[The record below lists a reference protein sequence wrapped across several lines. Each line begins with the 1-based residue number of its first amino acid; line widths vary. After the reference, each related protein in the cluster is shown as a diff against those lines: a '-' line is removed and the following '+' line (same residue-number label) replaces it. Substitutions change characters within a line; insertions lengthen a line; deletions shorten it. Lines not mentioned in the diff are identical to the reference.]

1 MAKQS
6 LLINVDELWLKGGN
20 RPRLM
25 KELKNHIKELFKS
38 FEFPTI
44 FENVNQRFVVNTQSE
59 ISNELLEALQKVPG
73 IYSIIP
79 ASLMEK
85 DHELSD
91 IWEAVDKEVE
101 TWFDGSDELVTFKV
115 EGHRTDKQF
124 PKNSMEI
131 ERLVGAYCLTKYDG
145 KLKVNVH
152 KPKHRL
158 DIKVLRDS
166 IAVSSR
172 KIIGLGGL
180 PWGTSGHLITMLSG
194 GFDSPVASYLMAK
207 RGCKQ
212 SFIFFYAYPFVGD
225 EVKEK
230 ILKLTSILG
239 TFQAFSKLYIV
250 PFGDVQKKVS
260 GICEESYRTILFRK
274 MMVETSN
281 ILADRV
287 KASALLTGD
296 ALGQVSSQTIGN
308 ISIIDASSKRPIF
321 RPLLGLNK
329 RDIIKL
335 SEQIGTHDTSVIP
348 HDDACS
354 LFAPKSPVLNP
365 DKRYWHRFESEN
377 DLTALLTEA
386 LDKAE
391 VFQVSIRGELTK
403 V

>member
-25 KELKNHIKELFKS
+25 KELKNHIKELFKAYQ
-38 FEFPTI
+38 FPTQ
-44 FENVNQRFVVNTQSE
+44 FENVNQRFVVNTESE
-59 ISNELLEALQKVPG
+59 ISDVLLKALQKLPG

-85 DHELSD
+85 DEELSD
-91 IWEAVDKEVE
+91 IWEAVDKEVD
-101 TWFDGSDELVTFKV
+101 TWFEEIEGLVTFKV

-131 ERLVGAYCLTKYDG
+131 ERIVGAYVLKKYDG

-152 KPKHRL
+152 KPARRL
-158 DIKVLRDS
+158 DIKILRDS

-180 PWGTSGHLITMLSG
+180 PWGSSGHLITMLSG
-194 GFDSPVASYLMAK
+194 GFDSPVASYLMSR

-230 ILKLTSILG
+230 ILELTGVLG
-239 TFQAFSKLYIV
+239 TYQVFSKLYIV
-250 PFGDVQKKVS
+250 PFGDVQKAVS

-287 KASALLTGD
+287 KAGALLTGD
-296 ALGQVSSQTIGN
+296 AMGQVSSQTMGN
-308 ISIIDASSKRPIF
+308 ISLIDKSSRRPVF
-321 RPLLGLNK
+321 RPLLGFNK

-335 SEQIGTHDTSVIP
+335 SEEIGTHDISVIP

-354 LFAPKSPVLNP
+354 LFAPKNPIIKP
-365 DKRYWHRFESEN
+365 DKKYWHRFEQEN
-377 DLTALLTEA
+377 DLTPLLTEA

-391 VFQVSIRGELTK
+391 VYEVSIRGELTK
-403 V
+403 A